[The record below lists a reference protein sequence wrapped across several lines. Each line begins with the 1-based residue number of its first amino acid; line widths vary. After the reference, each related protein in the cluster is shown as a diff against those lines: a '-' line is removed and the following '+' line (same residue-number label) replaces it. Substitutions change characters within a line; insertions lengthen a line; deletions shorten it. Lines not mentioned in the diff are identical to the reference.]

1 MLGFFGKKH
10 VMDGIA
16 NVAKQQVQS
25 HVNLQDTQ
33 GRVDKSGQIEQK
45 QQTQESSNKKIEDN
59 NKKLLNSEKDVRKLV
74 DDLNSEIS
82 LLNTSLRFGVDKT
95 DTFYVSIIDKKTDK
109 VIRRWPAEHAQTLLP
124 KVKEFTGMLFDTR
137 G

>member
-1 MLGFFGKKH
+1 
-10 VMDGIA
+10 MDGIA

-25 HVNLQDTQ
+25 QVNVTQEAQ
-33 GRVDKSGQIEQK
+33 GRAERVMQT
-45 QQTQESSNKKIEDN
+45 QQNQRTQESANKVIEES
-59 NKKLLNSEKDVRKLV
+59 NKKLLNSEKDVQKLV

-82 LLNTSLRFGVDKT
+82 LLNTSLRFGVDKS
-95 DTFYVSIIDKKTDK
+95 DTFYVSIVDKKTEK

-124 KVKEFTGMLFDTR
+124 KMKEFTGMLFDTR

>member
-1 MLGFFGKKH
+1 
-10 VMDGIA
+10 MDGIA

-25 HVNLQDTQ
+25 QVNVTQEAQ
-33 GRVDKSGQIEQK
+33 GRAEKVAQTQENR
-45 QQTQESSNKKIEDN
+45 QTQESSNKAIEDS

-74 DDLNSEIS
+74 DDLNKEIS
-82 LLNTSLRFGVDKT
+82 LLNTSLRFGVDKS
-95 DTFYVSIIDKKTDK
+95 DTFYVSVVDKKTDK

-124 KVKEFTGMLFDTR
+124 KMKEFTGMLFDTR

>member
-1 MLGFFGKKH
+1 
-10 VMDGIA
+10 MDGIA

-25 HVNLQDTQ
+25 QVNVTQEAQ
-33 GRVDKSGQIEQK
+33 GRAGKVTQAQENR
-45 QQTQESSNKKIEDN
+45 QTQESSNKAIEDS

-74 DDLNSEIS
+74 DDLNKEIS
-82 LLNTSLRFGVDKT
+82 LLNTSLRFGVDKS
-95 DTFYVSIIDKKTDK
+95 DTFYVSVVDKKTDK

-124 KVKEFTGMLFDTR
+124 KMKEFTGMLFDTR